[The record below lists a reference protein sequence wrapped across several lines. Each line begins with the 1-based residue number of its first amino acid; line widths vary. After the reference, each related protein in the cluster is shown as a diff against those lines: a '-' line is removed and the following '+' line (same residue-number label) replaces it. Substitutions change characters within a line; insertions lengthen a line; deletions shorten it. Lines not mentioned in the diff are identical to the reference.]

1 MKKKL
6 FVAGLIMIMA
16 LSMFSCGSSDSGESS
31 GESSGGNVDTFIV
44 RSVGDPASFNP
55 DGAADDNLFPIAQNM
70 YRRLVGLDTTKGN
83 VVGEAAKEWSY
94 NEDATE
100 LTFTL
105 RDDLVWSDGE
115 PLTSEDVKYTFEA
128 IAENPLATFSAN
140 MAVVSSIETPDDYT
154 VVFKLTEPDLSLL
167 YLLGCFGTFIIP
179 LHVWNNG

>member
-128 IAENPLATFSAN
+128 IAENEEIANDVTGALEENITITSVSVDTFGYN
-140 MAVVSSIETPDDYT
+140 YEVE
-154 VVFKLTEPDLSLL
+154 K
-167 YLLGCFGTFIIP
+167 
-179 LHVWNNG
+179 N